1 MISDHDLIGCIDD
14 NELLELWNSK
24 TEVLDGLFDNVRGK
38 EAIVEAIAGRARE
51 SLAEAAGLFFPPKID
66 PSLPQI
72 VLLHGVTDCHLAD
85 VSGRR
90 NRIWLDYLELIKGR
104 YARCLT
110 LQPDGMSDQP
120 NVHLETDGP
129 VIKKYKKALDG
140 WRKLG
145 FQSHVYCYD
154 WRRSVFVA
162 ADMLNAFL
170 RGLGTVQAGRK
181 VILVCHSMGGL
192 VASAY
197 AARHQNW
204 DTVVEHCVFVGSPLG
219 GAYSAAVAILGKSP
233 SFEKMDR
240 LSIFETL
247 EDLQRMASSFPGLV
261 DLLPNPEL
269 FPEAAEFYSTKGW
282 PGAVKP
288 RQEWLDH
295 SLDVKGTVWTS
306 PILAKS
312 THLVSLDFPTVAE
325 MPWNEDHID
334 RVPNVMNREGDG
346 AVLTRSSLVPGLN
359 AFKIHGEHSML
370 CVEPT
375 VIMAVEAIAKGK
387 SPNLMP
393 ISLNDL
399 KNKNYV
405 ESTSGALV
413 ARATPTPTESPLTEY
428 VSDALIKRFAS
439 DGTSGAM
446 LQLTG
451 NTGRHS
457 FDRMSLR
464 SVPFSWQNALSL
476 AVASEFAYQ
485 KNTLVLENAAKS
497 DWGFEGCQLFNVNET
512 QGFIAWDGKVVLLSF
527 RGTEKNLADWLGNL
541 SVAAQ
546 DSPYGRIHSGFANAF
561 QQAKGT
567 VDSILN
573 RIQATQKQLWIT
585 GHSLGGALAVI
596 AGAAYQRD
604 HSIAGVYTYGQ
615 PKLAVSGIT
624 DLYHSKL
631 DGRYHRFVNH
641 QDVVPQVPPGYQHFG
656 KLTWFDRHG
665 QTGNHAAAGLTS
677 LVAPSAEPQPAEMSR
692 EQFDEMQARLQ
703 RLSEPALPGALRLP
717 PTEARM
723 ESQALF
729 GFSVKEHSIRDAY
742 VPVIAKQ
749 F

>member
-1 MISDHDLIGCIDD
+1 MKSIHDMIGCIDD
-14 NELLELWNSK
+14 DELLALWNSQP
-24 TEVLDGLFDNVRGK
+24 EVLEGLFDNGHSK
-38 EAIVEAIAGRARE
+38 EAVVEAIAVRARE
-51 SLAEAAGLFFPPKID
+51 SLAEASGLFFPPKID
-66 PSLPQI
+66 PSLPEI
-72 VLLHGVTDCHLAD
+72 ILLHGVTDCHLAD
-85 VSGRR
+85 VNGHR
-90 NRIWLDYLELIKGR
+90 NRIWLDYLELIKGQ

-110 LQPDGMSDQP
+110 LQPDGLSDQP
-120 NVHLETDGP
+120 NVQLETDGP

-140 WRKLG
+140 WRQRG
-145 FQSHVYCYD
+145 FQSHVFCYD
-154 WRRSVFVA
+154 WRKSVFVA
-162 ADMLNAFL
+162 ADKLNTFL

-204 DTVVEHCVFVGSPLG
+204 DAVVEHCVFVGSPLG

-240 LSIFETL
+240 LSIFESL
-247 EDLQRMASSFPGLV
+247 EDLQRMAASFPGLV

-269 FPEAAEFYSTKGW
+269 FPEAAEFYSTQGW

-295 SLDVKGTVWTS
+295 SLDVKRTVWAS

-325 MPWNEDHID
+325 MPWNDDRTD

-370 CVEPT
+370 CVEQT
-375 VIMAVEAIAKGK
+375 VILAVEAIAKGQ
-387 SPNLMP
+387 SPNLTP
-393 ISLNDL
+393 ISVTDL
-399 KNKNYV
+399 TNKKFV
-405 ESTSGALV
+405 ESTGGAGLI
-413 ARATPTPTESPLTEY
+413 ARAMPTESPLTEH
-428 VSDALIKRFAS
+428 VSEALIKRFAS

-476 AVASEFAYQ
+476 AIASEFAYQ
-485 KNTLVLENAAKS
+485 KNTLVLETTAKS
-497 DWGFEGCQLFNVNET
+497 DWGFEGCQLFNVKET
-512 QGFIAWDGKVVLLSF
+512 QGFIAWDDKVVLLSF
-527 RGTEKNLADWLGNL
+527 RGTEKNFADWLGNL

-546 DSPYGRIHSGFANAF
+546 DTPYGRIHSGFANAF
-561 QQAKGT
+561 QQAKST

-573 RIQATQKQLWIT
+573 RIQAKQKQLWIT

-624 DLYHSKL
+624 DIYHSKL
-631 DGRYHRFVNH
+631 DGRYNRFVNH
-641 QDVVPQVPPGYQHFG
+641 EDVVPQVPPGYEHFG
-656 KLTWFDRHG
+656 KLTWFNRHG
-665 QTGNHAAAGLTS
+665 QTGNGSAAGLTS
-677 LVAPSAEPQPAEMSR
+677 LVASSAEPQPAEMSKV
-692 EQFDEMQARLQ
+692 QFDEMQARLKL
-703 RLSEPALPGALRLP
+703 LSEPALPGALRLP

-729 GFSVKEHSIRDAY
+729 GYSVKEHSIRDAY
-742 VPVIAKQ
+742 VPVLAKQ